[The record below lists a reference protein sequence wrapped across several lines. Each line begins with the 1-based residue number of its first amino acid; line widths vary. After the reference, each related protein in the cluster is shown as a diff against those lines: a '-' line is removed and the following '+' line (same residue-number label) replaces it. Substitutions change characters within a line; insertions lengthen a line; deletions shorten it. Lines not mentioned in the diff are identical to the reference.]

1 MIEIVLYV
9 IILDVQ
15 ALRLNSVPNGQL
27 KKKVC
32 LHTVLFFFILIL
44 RPKPGKTTRRPISTL
59 KTRKTINNLYTLKTL
74 QTTKNVTYEY

>member
-27 KKKVC
+27 KKKGMSAYSP
-32 LHTVLFFFILIL
+32 VLFYSYF
-44 RPKPGKTTRRPISTL
+44 KAKTWKNNQTPN
-59 KTRKTINNLYTLKTL
+59 INA
-74 QTTKNVTYEY
+74 QDA